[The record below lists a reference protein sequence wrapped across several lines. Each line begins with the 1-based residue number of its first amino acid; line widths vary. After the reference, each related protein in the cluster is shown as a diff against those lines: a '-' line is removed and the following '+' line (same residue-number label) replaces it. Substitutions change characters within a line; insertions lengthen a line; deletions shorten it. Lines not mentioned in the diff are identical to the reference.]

1 MGSARLCPKGC
12 EASLFAFFMSTWNLG
27 NTASGTLGAA
37 VMGLLGVSKDDYT
50 RLPLLLLVRTVCM
63 LLPLPLV
70 GVLIEEGG
78 DGDDGE
84 KDKKE
89 EKGKGEVK
97 MKGV

>member
-1 MGSARLCPKGC
+1 
-12 EASLFAFFMSTWNLG
+12 MSTSNLG

-37 VMGLLGVSKDDYT
+37 VMGLLGVSKDDYA

-70 GVLIEEGG
+70 GLLIKEGS
-78 DGDDGE
+78 DGE
-84 KDKKE
+84 NEKKE
-89 EKGKGEVK
+89 EKEKGKGEVK